1 MNMAG
6 IEIEDIDDVKTLLE
20 SILDY
25 LGKEGILSK
34 EDYASNLAALHNGG
48 DIVIRIQEPRRNV
61 CPMCG
66 TVHGHYKSLD
76 EAFDVLYDPRSLPE
90 CKIAVEKWMKERM
103 KMEEKHE

>member
-1 MNMAG
+1 MAG

-25 LGKEGILSK
+25 LGKEGIMSK
-34 EDYASNLAALHNGG
+34 EDYANNLAALHNGG
-48 DIVIRIQEPRRNV
+48 NIIIRIQEPRRDV
-61 CPMCG
+61 CQLCG

-90 CKIAVEKWMKERM
+90 CKIAVEKWIKERI
-103 KMEEKHE
+103 KEEKDE